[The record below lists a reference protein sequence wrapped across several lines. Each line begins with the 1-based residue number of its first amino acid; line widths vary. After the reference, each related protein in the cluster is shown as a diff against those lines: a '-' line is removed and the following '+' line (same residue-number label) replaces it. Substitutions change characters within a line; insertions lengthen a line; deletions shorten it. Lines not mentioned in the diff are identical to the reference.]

1 MAQIIGISISL
12 ICVLLIGAT
21 YILYPIIRYIRLD
34 KQKTIKKDN
43 EFTPKVAILFA
54 AHNECAVIENKIN
67 SILKSSYPLEKI
79 EIWIGSDLS
88 NDGTDEIVQ
97 DIQKVHSNIHL
108 YRAAERTGKSGIM
121 NILVEMT
128 DAEIIIATDANI
140 LFTATT
146 IEELIF
152 SFTDD
157 KVGAVAGS
165 LHYHGEYANH
175 TAKSENEYLQLENVI
190 RLSESQH
197 FGFCLGMEGG
207 LYAIRKNLWTVI
219 PPATFME
226 DFFQTMKIIEKQYQ
240 IIFNP
245 KAVGLEEVSTS
256 ISEEYNR
263 KTRIA
268 LGNFQNLK
276 RFQSVLIKNFWPV
289 GYAFL
294 LHKVLRWFT
303 PHILIVLILSLLLNP
318 ITTLLGIVLLGFC
331 LLQFLLV
338 KWKIHGRVA
347 YFCAMNLAMLM
358 GHLRYLKGVNSSVWQ
373 PTKRNQ

>member
-140 LFTATT
+140 LFTR
-146 IEELIF
+146 
-152 SFTDD
+152 
-157 KVGAVAGS
+157 
-165 LHYHGEYANH
+165 NH
-175 TAKSENEYLQLENVI
+175 
-190 RLSESQH
+190 
-197 FGFCLGMEGG
+197 
-207 LYAIRKNLWTVI
+207 
-219 PPATFME
+219 
-226 DFFQTMKIIEKQYQ
+226 D
-240 IIFNP
+240 
-245 KAVGLEEVSTS
+245 
-256 ISEEYNR
+256 
-263 KTRIA
+263 
-268 LGNFQNLK
+268 
-276 RFQSVLIKNFWPV
+276 
-289 GYAFL
+289 
-294 LHKVLRWFT
+294 
-303 PHILIVLILSLLLNP
+303 
-318 ITTLLGIVLLGFC
+318 
-331 LLQFLLV
+331 
-338 KWKIHGRVA
+338 
-347 YFCAMNLAMLM
+347 
-358 GHLRYLKGVNSSVWQ
+358 
-373 PTKRNQ
+373 